1 MCIHFVKLKRKSK
14 RSYNGNIY
22 GKVILPDSVD
32 FHTALNP
39 GLVTVESV
47 CILIVIV
54 GPVLVKGPGM
64 ELAQNFSL

>member
-1 MCIHFVKLKRKSK
+1 MVIG
-14 RSYNGNIY
+14 NGE
-22 GKVILPDSVD
+22 VMLLDSVD

-39 GLVTVESV
+39 VLVTDPSV
-47 CILIVIV
+47 YILTVIV